1 MNTHTI
7 RILNFYALDF
17 SRIEYYDRIRDYA
30 SYMKTLKCT
39 VGNGVIILDI
49 PKKDY
54 ETLSAIQDDDIF
66 YLYLI
71 NLINKNK
78 KNVSN

>member
-1 MNTHTI
+1 
-7 RILNFYALDF
+7 
-17 SRIEYYDRIRDYA
+17 
-30 SYMKTLKCT
+30 MKRA
-39 VGNGVIILDI
+39 VGNNVIILDI
-49 PKKDY
+49 STKDY
-54 ETLSAIQDDDIF
+54 KNLSTIQDDDIF

>member
-1 MNTHTI
+1 MNNYSI

-49 PKKDY
+49 SKEDHKN
-54 ETLSAIQDDDIF
+54 LSTIQDDDIF

>member
-1 MNTHTI
+1 MNTYTI

-17 SRIEYYDRIRDYA
+17 SRIEYYDRITDYA

-54 ETLSAIQDDDIF
+54 ETLSTIQDDE
-66 YLYLI
+66 
-71 NLINKNK
+71 
-78 KNVSN
+78 

>member
-1 MNTHTI
+1 MNNYSI
-7 RILNFYALDF
+7 RILNFDSLDF
-17 SRIEYYDRIRDYA
+17 SIIEHYNRITNHTSHI
-30 SYMKTLKCT
+30 KTLGRT
-39 VGNGVIILDI
+39 VGNNVIILDI
-49 PKKDY
+49 SKEDHKN
-54 ETLSAIQDDDIF
+54 LSTIQDDDIL

>member
-30 SYMKTLKCT
+30 SYMKTLGRT
-39 VGNGVIILDI
+39 VGNNVIILDI
-49 PKKDY
+49 SKEDHKN
-54 ETLSAIQDDDIF
+54 LSTIQDDDIL
-66 YLYLI
+66 YLYII

-78 KNVSN
+78 KNANN

>member
-1 MNTHTI
+1 MNNYSI
-7 RILNFYALDF
+7 RILNFYTLDF
-17 SRIEYYDRIRDYA
+17 SRIEHYNRITDHA
-30 SYMKTLKCT
+30 SHIKTLRYT
-39 VGNGVIILDI
+39 VGSGIIILDI

-78 KNVSN
+78 KNANN

>member
-1 MNTHTI
+1 MNNYSI
-7 RILNFYALDF
+7 RILNFDSLDF
-17 SRIEYYDRIRDYA
+17 SIIEHRITNRT
-30 SYMKTLKCT
+30 SHVKTLGRA
-39 VGNGVIILDI
+39 VGNNVIILDI
-49 PKKDY
+49 SKEDHKN
-54 ETLSAIQDDDIF
+54 LSTIQDDDIF

>member
-1 MNTHTI
+1 MNKYSI
-7 RILNFYALDF
+7 RILNLDSLDF
-17 SRIEYYDRIRDYA
+17 SIINLYNRITNRI
-30 SYMKTLKCT
+30 SHIKTLGRA
-39 VGNGVIILDI
+39 VGNNVIILDI
-49 PKKDY
+49 STKDY
-54 ETLSAIQDDDIF
+54 KNLSTIQDDDIF

>member
-7 RILNFYALDF
+7 RILNFYSLDF
-17 SRIEYYDRIRDYA
+17 SIIEHYNRITNHT

-66 YLYLI
+66 HLYLI